1 LARVAGVQE
10 GARFSAEVT
19 LREDGREV
27 AGEASGVATRAGVQ
41 RLVAEA
47 TARGLTALRGDGRP
61 RDVEFADVLDA
72 GSGLVAVVAVAVE
85 ADRVLT
91 GSAAVKGGNQ
101 LDAIARAVLDATN
114 RT

>member
-1 LARVAGVQE
+1 MD
-10 GARFSAEVT
+10 FSAEVT

-27 AGEASGVATRAGVQ
+27 AGQASGVATRAGVQ

-61 RDVEFADVLDA
+61 HDVEFADVLDA
-72 GSGLVAVVAVAVE
+72 GSGLIAVVAVAVE

-114 RT
+114 RA